1 MMKAREVHYNPRDG
15 IVTAEGD
22 PLAEKRTV
30 TEAATGIDVV
40 ADSVSV
46 RADPGRVL
54 VEAVGEEPLLVRL
67 GKDGETVRVLTPR
80 RPERV
85 D

>member
-1 MMKAREVHYNPRDG
+1 MMKAREVHYNPTEG
-15 IVTAEGD
+15 IVTAEGG

-30 TEAATGIDVV
+30 TETAAGLDVT

-46 RADPGRVL
+46 RADPEHVF
-54 VEAVGEEPLLVRL
+54 VEALGEEPLLVRL
-67 GKDGETVRVLTPR
+67 EKDGETVRVLTPR
-80 RPERV
+80 RPDRV